1 MRRFPAPIQQAM
13 SALGRLPGVG
23 PKTALRYAFALLRL
37 PKHEI
42 DMVARAIA
50 GLKEVRTCSI
60 CFMHTEHETCEFCLD
75 ARRSTEALCVVA
87 ESRDIATMEATGAY
101 HGKYFVLGGVLNPI
115 DGQTPETLHVR
126 ALETH
131 IQARPE
137 IKEII
142 LAFSPDVHGETTI
155 LFLSRMVKSLGR
167 KSTRLARGLPMGADI
182 EYADEVTLGDAFIGR
197 RET

>member
-1 MRRFPAPIQQAM
+1 MRRFPAPIAQAM

-23 PKTALRYAFALLRL
+23 PKTALRYAYALLRL

-42 DMVARAIA
+42 EMVARAIA
-50 GLKEVRTCSI
+50 GLKDVRTCSI
-60 CFMHTEHETCEFCLD
+60 CFMHTEHEICEFCSD
-75 ARRSTEALCVVA
+75 QRRSNDTLCVVS

-101 HGKYFVLGGVLNPI
+101 HGRYFVLGGVLNPI
-115 DGQTPETLHVR
+115 DGQTPETLNVR
-126 ALETH
+126 ALENH
-131 IQARPE
+131 LAARPE
-137 IKEII
+137 IRELI

-155 LFLSRMVKSLGR
+155 MFLSRLTKSLGR
-167 KSTRLARGLPMGADI
+167 KTTRLARGLPMGADI